1 MKRNGILLA
10 IILLSGCA
18 TGYHEHGMG
27 GGYSSTQ
34 YAPNIFNVSFSGNGF
49 TGRGKAADFA
59 LLRSAEIT
67 IENGYRYFSVSNAD
81 NTVSNSSYTT
91 PTTTNTYGTA
101 TVYGNTAY
109 GSATSTSYGGQ
120 TYNISKPSSSNTI
133 VCYKEKPKNGLAFD
147 AIFLYKSL
155 TKKYE
160 LDQDLT
166 KHLIHNSSPFEGMP
180 IKH

>member
-1 MKRNGILLA
+1 MKIVFIVLLSALLA
-10 IILLSGCA
+10 GCA
-18 TGYHEHGMG
+18 TGYQAQGLS

-67 IENGYRYFSVSNAD
+67 IENGFRYFSIANTD
-81 NTVSNSSYTT
+81 NSVSNSTYTT
-91 PTTTNTYGTA
+91 PTTTNTYGSA

-109 GSATSTSYGGQ
+109 GSATSTTYGGQ

-133 VCYKEKPKNGLAFD
+133 VCYKEKPNNGLVYD
-147 AIFLYKSL
+147 AVFLYKSL
-155 TKKYE
+155 TKKYKIKQSIILE
-160 LDQDLT
+160 S
-166 KHLIHNSSPFEGMP
+166 NPFGGMP
-180 IKH
+180 VQ